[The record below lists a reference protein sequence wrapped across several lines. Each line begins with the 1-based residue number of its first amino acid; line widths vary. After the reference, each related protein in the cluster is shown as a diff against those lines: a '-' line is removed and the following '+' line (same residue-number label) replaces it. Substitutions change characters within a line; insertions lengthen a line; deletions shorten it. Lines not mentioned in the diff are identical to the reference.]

1 MSKSAFPVSA
11 DGIRNVSRPAWLTLG
26 VLACLA
32 VAQPMMAQAMAM
44 LSDPSPASDRKER
57 SIFSVRGLKLLR

>member
-32 VAQPMMAQAMAM
+32 VVQPTMATAQTARESAEHATAHQGHGHHA
-44 LSDPSPASDRKER
+44 
-57 SIFSVRGLKLLR
+57 